1 MLTNYDRLRQ
11 LVMILGENAIKYTRP
26 NGRAGMQLKYTPDGP
41 TVLIWDQGS
50 GIPLEDRERIFW
62 RFYRGSRK
70 SDSIPGEG
78 LGLAIARELCE
89 LLDVSVKLEHTGPEG
104 SLFSLHP
111 PSTARDPSRKQK
123 GCVAE

>member
-26 NGRAGMQLKYTPDGP
+26 NGRVGMQLKYTPDGP

-111 PSTARDPSRKQK
+111 PSTARDSS
-123 GCVAE
+123 